1 MLFLSS
7 LRPCLMFSDPSSY
20 SLISLRVLN
29 RHGLRVQR
37 PTAAVRKRGELGG
50 MFVSAGDRCCFIHIC
65 FVTVN
70 REPLLLLNWHP
81 EREPPPQALSFYII
95 RGAWSRGLASS
106 NVTATG
112 SSPLMTLLSL
122 HFLSSRIA
130 IRLLKWVCRRL
141 FQPLLLFL
149 VAKKK
154 KKVNNNNNNR
164 KNTSALLHYLEFL
177 TGSDLHTRFFSC
189 VAEAILSALRAELKT
204 PQLARLHLARSAVV
218 PKKNFLFF
226 FLTLTTKN
234 DTETEYNSQFQLG
247 SKRRLSCRI
256 VLYRIV
262 SYRIVS
268 NRVVLYRILLYRV
281 VLYCIVSYRI
291 VSSCIVLCRV
301 VLYQTVQDGDL
312 AHEQMCEHQLGSHK
326 TTKCTHKDF
335 STRTRTTCENS
346 FFSQG

>member
-112 SSPLMTLLSL
+112 SSPLMTPLSL

-130 IRLLKWVCRRL
+130 IRLLKWVCRRR

-164 KNTSALLHYLEFL
+164 KNTSALLHYLESL

-189 VAEAILSALRAELKT
+189 VAEAILSALRAE
-204 PQLARLHLARSAVV
+204 RSKHHSSHASTLQGLQQ
-218 PKKNFLFF
+218 PKSFFLSFF
-226 FLTLTTKN
+226 FNTN
-234 DTETEYNSQFQLG
+234 
-247 SKRRLSCRI
+247 
-256 VLYRIV
+256 
-262 SYRIVS
+262 
-268 NRVVLYRILLYRV
+268 
-281 VLYCIVSYRI
+281 
-291 VSSCIVLCRV
+291 
-301 VLYQTVQDGDL
+301 
-312 AHEQMCEHQLGSHK
+312 H
-326 TTKCTHKDF
+326 
-335 STRTRTTCENS
+335 
-346 FFSQG
+346 